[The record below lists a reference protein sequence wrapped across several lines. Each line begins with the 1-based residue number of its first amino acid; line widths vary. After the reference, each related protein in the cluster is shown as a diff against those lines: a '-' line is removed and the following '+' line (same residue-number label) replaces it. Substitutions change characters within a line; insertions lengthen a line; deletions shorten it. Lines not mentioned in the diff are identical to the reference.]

1 MPNPTNAAVQWKLAG
16 TGTGPALAP
25 VPANDIPVSRPRMP
39 RTEALIPY
47 LQRIDDRRTYSN
59 FGPLVAE
66 LEARL
71 ARRLGVDPACVVT
84 VANGTSGLTLAL
96 QAVVTEPK
104 GYCLIPSWTFVATA
118 HAVSASGLT
127 PFLVDVDEGSWAL
140 TPEIARD
147 ALAQIDGAVSAV
159 MPVAPFGAPMDTD
172 AWDRFTEQTGVPV
185 IIDAAA
191 GHDTVRAGV
200 SPAVVSLHATKIL
213 GAGEGGYVVSHRA
226 DVIARI
232 KQCSNFGFHGSRD
245 ARSLATNAKMSE
257 YHAAV
262 GLAAMD
268 AYAGDIANYRAV
280 AAAYRERLSRQ
291 QRVGFQAGFGSEW
304 CGSVC
309 VARFFGADRQRITS
323 RLEAVGISSRA
334 WWGTGVH
341 AQTAFAGM
349 PRLPLPVTEM
359 LAQETLGLP
368 YFVDMTETDVERV
381 CRIIEYAF

>member
-1 MPNPTNAAVQWKLAG
+1 MPAQTNAAVQWNAIGGGAVLSA
-16 TGTGPALAP
+16 

-39 RTEALIPY
+39 RADALIPY

-59 FGPLVAE
+59 FGPLVSE

-71 ARRLGVDPACVVT
+71 AERLGVDPACLVT
-84 VANGTSGLTLAL
+84 VANGTAGLTLAL
-96 QAVVTEPK
+96 QAVVAEAK

-118 HAVSASGLT
+118 HAVSAAGLT

-147 ALAQIDGAVSAV
+147 ALAQIDGPVAAV
-159 MPVAPFGAPMDTD
+159 MPVAPFGAPMDTA
-172 AWDRFTEQTGVPV
+172 AWDRFTEETGIPV
-185 IIDAAA
+185 VVDAAA
-191 GHDTVRAGV
+191 GHDTVRVGT
-200 SPAVVSLHATKIL
+200 SPAAVSLHATKIL
-213 GAGEGGYVVSHRA
+213 GAGEGGYVVSHQR
-226 DVIARI
+226 DVITQIR
-232 KQCSNFGFHGSRD
+232 QRSNFGFYGSRD
-245 ARSLATNAKMSE
+245 ARCLATNAKMSE

-268 AYAGDIANYRAV
+268 AYAGDIENFRAV
-280 AAAYRERLSRQ
+280 AAAYRARLTRQ
-291 QRVGFQAGFGSEW
+291 QRVSFQAGFGSEW

-309 VARFFGADRQRITS
+309 VARFFGADRERIMA
-323 RLEAVGISSRA
+323 RLEAVGIGSRA

-368 YFVDMTETDVERV
+368 YFVDMTDTDVERV